1 MKYFTKE
8 WLIREELSYLDNSC
22 IKKKNLKLY
31 SEDVFQFLF
40 AQTRQRFV
48 KREQS
53 LDYYQDANAEI
64 QRIDA
69 KLTNP
74 NLSEHERELL
84 NTMRYVIYESNKT
97 RIESGKIYPFDRE
110 HSEKS
115 FQETYRQQIELIK
128 QLPPHILKHVKDI
141 RILALGYA
149 SPQTVR
155 QLKRYCAKLRRM
167 NRKIKMKAYHETDC
181 AEDFLRAPIGLNNFD
196 SFLYG
201 IEIRKNDVYIHFD
214 FDVMFII
221 KNGRITER
229 ESDKIYQF
237 SIDYPNSGWSKLEG
251 AELHRR
257 NTEYELNFLFTNS
270 DEYQRSEA
278 WYFTVVGTD
287 VIRM

>member
-97 RIESGKIYPFDRE
+97 RIE
-110 HSEKS
+110 
-115 FQETYRQQIELIK
+115 
-128 QLPPHILKHVKDI
+128 
-141 RILALGYA
+141 
-149 SPQTVR
+149 
-155 QLKRYCAKLRRM
+155 
-167 NRKIKMKAYHETDC
+167 
-181 AEDFLRAPIGLNNFD
+181 
-196 SFLYG
+196 
-201 IEIRKNDVYIHFD
+201 
-214 FDVMFII
+214 
-221 KNGRITER
+221 
-229 ESDKIYQF
+229 
-237 SIDYPNSGWSKLEG
+237 
-251 AELHRR
+251 
-257 NTEYELNFLFTNS
+257 
-270 DEYQRSEA
+270 
-278 WYFTVVGTD
+278 
-287 VIRM
+287 

>member
-1 MKYFTKE
+1 MKFVINGEKMKYFTKE
-8 WLIREELSYLDNSC
+8 WLIREELSYLDNSF

-149 SPQTVR
+149 SPKTVR
-155 QLKRYCAKLRRM
+155 QIKRYCAKLRRM
-167 NRKIKMKAYHETDC
+167 NRKIKMKAYLETDC

-196 SFLYG
+196 SFL
-201 IEIRKNDVYIHFD
+201 
-214 FDVMFII
+214 
-221 KNGRITER
+221 
-229 ESDKIYQF
+229 
-237 SIDYPNSGWSKLEG
+237 
-251 AELHRR
+251 
-257 NTEYELNFLFTNS
+257 
-270 DEYQRSEA
+270 
-278 WYFTVVGTD
+278 
-287 VIRM
+287 